1 MSNLKIYKYGSSELR
16 TIEKDGGLWWVLKD
30 VCDVLGLSNPT
41 MIASRLDEDEKD
53 IFKTKPDLGMDIPN
67 RGMTIINESGLYN
80 VILRSDK
87 PEAKKFKRWVT
98 HEVLP
103 TIRRHGAY
111 MTDKAL
117 EEALTSP
124 DFLIKLATQLKD
136 ERDKRIAVEAKSQAQ
151 EQIIKELKPKA
162 DYTDRIL
169 KNSGLVTITQIAKD
183 YGMSGQGMNALLN
196 RLCIQY
202 KTSSGQWLL
211 YAKYQDKGYTHS
223 RTIDIVRSDGRS
235 DIVMETKWTQK
246 GRLFLYEKL
255 KTAGLL
261 PMIEREA

>member
-41 MIASRLDEDEKD
+41 MIASRLDEDERAK
-53 IFKTKPDLGMDIPN
+53 FDLGRQGETN
-67 RGMTIINESGLYN
+67 IINESGLYN

-87 PEAKKFKRWVT
+87 PQAKNFKRWVT

-103 TIRRHGAY
+103 SIRRHGAY
-111 MTDKAL
+111 MTEKTLEEAILNPDYLLKLAQKLKDETDKRKAL
-117 EEALTSP
+117 EG
-124 DFLIKLATQLKD
+124 KNK
-136 ERDKRIAVEAKSQAQ
+136 AQ
-151 EQIIKELKPKA
+151 EQIIMELKPRA

-169 KNSGLVTITQIAKD
+169 HNKGLVTITQIAKD
-183 YGMSGQGMNALLN
+183 YGMSGQAMNALLN
-196 RLCIQY
+196 NLCIQY
-202 KTSSGQWLL
+202 KSASGQWLL

-223 RTIDIVRSDGRS
+223 KTIDIVRSGGRS
-235 DIVMETKWTQK
+235 NIVMETKWTQK